1 MGRASRP
8 KPLRLAEK
16 LLQIR
21 LALGVSQNGM
31 LRVLGLEDR
40 IFQGTLSGYELGT
53 KEPPL
58 PVILAYAR
66 CVGISTDVLI
76 DDDLDL
82 PDELPHR
89 PQKAARR
96 SSKRSPARS

>member
-8 KPLRLAEK
+8 RPRRLAEK

-58 PVILAYAR
+58 PIVLAYAR

-82 PDELPHR
+82 PDNMPDK
-89 PQKAARR
+89 PQRTARR
-96 SSKRSPARS
+96 SSKRYSG

>member
-8 KPLRLAEK
+8 RPRRLAEK

-58 PVILAYAR
+58 PIVLAYAR

-82 PDELPHR
+82 PDNMPDK
-89 PQKAARR
+89 PQRAAPR
-96 SSKRSPARS
+96 SSKRYSG